1 MRGAE
6 AGLRRKLLLHHVQ
19 GEQRRIIYGF
29 HGAKAAGTPDII
41 WPRMETPWHVKIS
54 QIPWKYDCECIA
66 LSTLN
71 IEGRIHLST
80 SSLERLL

>member
-29 HGAKAAGTPDII
+29 HGAKAAGTPGHYLATYGNPLACKDITDT
-41 WPRMETPWHVKIS
+41 MEV
-54 QIPWKYDCECIA
+54 
-66 LSTLN
+66 
-71 IEGRIHLST
+71 
-80 SSLERLL
+80 